1 MIITIDTDRVAG
13 LKKEGDKILFSQEGE
28 STIAELLELASSI
41 EKAIDEVK
49 KTLEESALK
58 LDPNFVS
65 IQGEK
70 VKVAYRS
77 FGARYKIDAS
87 HISELPEKFYTIKTS
102 YSPVTK
108 EIEAHVDETGVLPL
122 GVDAPERPK
131 KISITVKG
139 VKDEQ
144 PEE

>member
-1 MIITIDTDRVAG
+1 MIIQIDTDRVSG

-28 STIAELLELASSI
+28 ATILELLALADTV
-41 EKAIDEVK
+41 ENAISEVK
-49 KTLEESALK
+49 KQIEESALK

-77 FGARYKIDAS
+77 FGARYKIDQS
-87 HISELPEKFYTIKTS
+87 HIDQIPEKFYTKKVS
-102 YSPVTK
+102 YSPVAK
-108 EIEAHVDETGVLPL
+108 EIEAFVDEIGALPL
-122 GVDAPERPK
+122 GIEAPERPK
-131 KISITVKG
+131 KVSITTKG
-139 VKDEQ
+139 GKDE